1 MIFGFLPLAGL
12 LTSLSK
18 LSVIVRLSV
27 SDTVRGT
34 GLNRKVAP
42 LQGKQERHNRK
53 RDDDY
58 ARPRCTIEFRRHEV
72 VFHERLPG
80 VGPERAGGRL
90 TPIQLA

>member
-42 LQGKQERHNRK
+42 LQGFNE
-53 RDDDY
+53 
-58 ARPRCTIEFRRHEV
+58 TV
-72 VFHERLPG
+72 
-80 VGPERAGGRL
+80 
-90 TPIQLA
+90 